1 MSAGRKAR
9 GGVSFHVIDGGA
21 GLHRVPLVPREEDQ
35 HGNIPLIMVGTVV
48 FGWFAAVGV
57 VWTAYAVCRLTGLV
71 KP

>member
-1 MSAGRKAR
+1 VSARR
-9 GGVSFHVIDGGA
+9 QSFRVIEGGKREPERHTN
-21 GLHRVPLVPREEDQ
+21 VPLM
-35 HGNIPLIMVGTVV
+35 MVGAVA